1 MTWAYFAVTEPRRF
15 LVIDLTMNSWY
26 PTVRC
31 EALCL
36 TGKA

>member
-1 MTWAYFAVTEPRRF
+1 MTWAYFAVTEPRHF
-15 LVIDLTMNSWY
+15 LVIDLIMNPWH